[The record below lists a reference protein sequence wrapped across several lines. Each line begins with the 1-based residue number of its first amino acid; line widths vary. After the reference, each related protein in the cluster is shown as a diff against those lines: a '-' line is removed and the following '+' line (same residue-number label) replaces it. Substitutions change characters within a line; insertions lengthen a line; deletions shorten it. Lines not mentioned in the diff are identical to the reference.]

1 MHTVPLP
8 APAQGRRRTHS
19 LPTLRHALQRRR
31 TAVLSYTYTILLPVL
46 LVGIR
51 YVITYSS
58 DDATAAPSMYRRCGS
73 PRLSVSRA
81 IVPESP
87 TMPMSGRVN
96 PSGGTQ
102 RVASTLA
109 GPRPPLLMAWARDV
123 RRAPL
128 SRRDRSG
135 DRGGYAH
142 QHGGRVKRKADDAAG
157 GAESK
162 EPCVQTRRNHFDQRV
177 ESAPFGGKLALRS
190 GSGVLSTPA

>member
-1 MHTVPLP
+1 ML
-8 APAQGRRRTHS
+8 Q
-19 LPTLRHALQRRR
+19 LHATQ
-31 TAVLSYTYTILLPVL
+31 VCI
-46 LVGIR
+46 G
-51 YVITYSS
+51 
-58 DDATAAPSMYRRCGS
+58 DAALA
-73 PRLSVSRA
+73 VSRA
-81 IVPESP
+81 IVPESQ

-96 PSGGTQ
+96 PSGTQ
-102 RVASTLA
+102 RVASTLV

-142 QHGGRVKRKADDAAG
+142 QRGGRVKRKADDAAG